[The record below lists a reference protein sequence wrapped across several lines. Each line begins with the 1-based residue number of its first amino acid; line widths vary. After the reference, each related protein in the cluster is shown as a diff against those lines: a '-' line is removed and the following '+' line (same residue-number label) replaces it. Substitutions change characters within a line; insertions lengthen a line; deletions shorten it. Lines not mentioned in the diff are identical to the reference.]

1 MLSGAVVMCMQRTMH
16 NLCCL
21 WNADFSGGY
30 KIKAVT
36 QMMQQELVLLIASL
50 LLKSQI
56 GIDCT
61 SYSKQD

>member
-1 MLSGAVVMCMQRTMH
+1 MLSGAVVMCMQRTM
-16 NLCCL
+16 CCL